1 VMLHKIGQALL
12 ALPLLAMVSQ
22 AAIAQPAKAPAAQAD
37 ERDMV
42 VGPAFYVADLARS
55 LKFYREGLGMEVTM
69 QFGADGAALDPKE
82 RARTGRLAEGHPNT
96 VLSFGS
102 DPMSPVI
109 MLLRDG
115 APTGPRKIE
124 HAHGYARVALR
135 IANLPAVSARLKAA
149 GFEPTPIR
157 GAHGTHQVMF
167 VKDPDGYT
175 VELVERNR

>member
-1 VMLHKIGQALL
+1 VTWNKIGRALL
-12 ALPLLAMVSQ
+12 PLPAMAMAMAPQLATAQ
-22 AAIAQPAKAPAAQAD
+22 ATPAA
-37 ERDMV
+37 ERDSV
-42 VGPAFYVADLARS
+42 VGPAFYVSDLARS
-55 LKFYREGLGMEVTM
+55 LKFYREGLGMAVTM

-82 RARTGRLAEGHPNT
+82 RARAGRLAEGHPNT
-96 VLSFGS
+96 VLSFGD
-102 DPMSPVI
+102 DPMAPVI

-124 HAHGYARVALR
+124 HAHGYARLAVR
-135 IANLPAVSARLKAA
+135 IADLPAVSARLKAA
-149 GFEPTPIR
+149 GFEPSAIR

>member
-1 VMLHKIGQALL
+1 MRSNRIGGAFL
-12 ALPLLAMVSQ
+12 ALTAMAIVPQ
-22 AAIAQPAKAPAAQAD
+22 AAAAQAPTGT
-37 ERDMV
+37 ERDTV
-42 VGPAFYVADLARS
+42 VGPAFYVSDLAQS

-69 QFGADGAALDPKE
+69 QFAADGAALDPNE

-96 VLSFGS
+96 VLSFDS
-102 DPMSPVI
+102 DPMAPVI

-115 APTGPRKIE
+115 TPEGPRKIE

-135 IANLPAVSARLKAA
+135 IAILSAISARLKAA
-149 GFEPTPIR
+149 GYEPSPIR

-167 VKDPDGYT
+167 VKDPDGYM